1 MYERPELEI
10 ILFLEK
16 DVLNLDSWDDDWND
30 ENADGNGWV

>member
-16 DVLNLDSWDDDWND
+16 DVLNLDSWEDDWGDDNG
-30 ENADGNGWV
+30 GNWT